1 MPQHSETNE
10 PPEFDPVQRSAL
22 DALSHA
28 GCGRLKIKQLST
40 RCKAP
45 CPEVY
50 RAMSE
55 LERLGYV
62 NLRDDLHGYLWASRC
77 YVRQPTKPPGASDP
91 VAPHIRIVG
100 PMVHGEARTEQKIGA
115 VHCELTKE
123 QRRAVLRELVHCD
136 CLEACFDRQ
145 GIPAYRV
152 KSPERAEAGLDVLR
166 EEKWREAERATSVA

>member
-1 MPQHSETNE
+1 MPKDSQTSE
-10 PPEFDPVQRSAL
+10 PPEFEPLQRAVL
-22 DALSHA
+22 DALYDA
-28 GCGRLKIKQLST
+28 GCGRLRIKQLAT
-40 RCKAP
+40 RCKVP

-50 RAMSE
+50 RALSE

-62 NLRDDLHGYLWASRC
+62 NLRDDLHGYLWAARC

-123 QRRAVLRELVHCD
+123 QRRAVLRELVQCD
-136 CLEACFDRQ
+136 CLEACFDRR
-145 GIPAYRV
+145 GIPAYRITSV
-152 KSPERAEAGLDVLR
+152 ERAEAGLDVLR
-166 EEKWREAERATSVA
+166 EEKRREARATSAA